1 MRSNEANKMHHF
13 LYRLNAFDRISDSLG
28 GELAGYSREVCTM
41 SRSFL
46 VTASFLVDLTEVTPL
61 SPPPPVTMSLLRETA
76 IREYGGVR
84 ATTTVRR
91 QGGGWG
97 GGG

>member
-41 SRSFL
+41 SRSFS

-61 SPPPPVTMSLLRETA
+61 PPPH
-76 IREYGGVR
+76 
-84 ATTTVRR
+84 
-91 QGGGWG
+91 Q
-97 GGG
+97 